1 PAGSRYEAADG
12 LGAPPEGY
20 RDIRTE
26 APPPVA
32 APSPSSASVSTASG
46 GGGVAVAL
54 GPRRN
59 APVTIL
65 TGEAGAP
72 LPPAPVLGL
81 GRHGL
86 GGRRGG
92 GGPPPPP
99 HRPRHHPRRRGRCTH
114 PPPPRRR
121 TRT

>member
-1 PAGSRYEAADG
+1 PAGSRYEAADD

-54 GPRRN
+54 RPRRN

-72 LPPAPVLGL
+72 ILRPLVAGL
-81 GRHGL
+81 GRDDVEVHPVPNDYFGGTTSVTGL
-86 GGRRGG
+86 MVGEDLA
-92 GGPPPPP
+92 
-99 HRPRHHPRRRGRCTH
+99 
-114 PPPPRRR
+114 R
-121 TRT
+121 TL